1 MSKNEKTRPVAA
13 TTKRAEETA
22 AFGGAAASFYNN
34 STTQNRSRQVSDFLL
49 IGAENA
55 LDAKTLAR
63 LLECDR
69 RSVTQRIER
78 ERRAGAPICAAV
90 DGESRGYFL
99 AADADELARYVR
111 ALDRRISEV
120 KKTHAACRR
129 TLDAM
134 KKAVN
139 ADAN

>member
-22 AFGGAAASFYNN
+22 AFGGAAASFCEH
-34 STTQNRSRQVSDFLL
+34 STTRKRARQVCDYLL
-49 IGAENA
+49 TGAEHA
-55 LDAKTLAR
+55 LDAKTLAAAM
-63 LLECDR
+63 EIDR
-69 RSVTQRIER
+69 RTVTQRIER
-78 ERRAGAPICAAV
+78 ERRSGMPICAAV
-90 DGESRGYFL
+90 DGVNRGYYL

-129 TLDAM
+129 TLEKM
-134 KKAVN
+134 NEVN
-139 ADAN
+139 SV

>member
-1 MSKNEKTRPVAA
+1 MNKNEKTRSTAA
-13 TTKRAEETA
+13 TVKRVEAA
-22 AFGGAAASFYNN
+22 AFGGAAASFYEH
-34 STTQNRSRQVSDFLL
+34 STTRKRARQVCDFLL
-49 IGAENA
+49 TGAENA
-55 LDAKTLAR
+55 LDSRTLAAMM
-63 LLECDR
+63 EIDR

-78 ERRAGAPICAAV
+78 ERGRGMPICAAV
-90 DGESRGYFL
+90 DGVNRGYYL

-139 ADAN
+139 AD

>member
-1 MSKNEKTRPVAA
+1 MNKSEKTRSTAA
-13 TTKRAEETA
+13 TVKRVEAA
-22 AFGGAAASFYNN
+22 AFGGAAASFCEH
-34 STTQNRSRQVSDFLL
+34 STTRKRARQVCDYLL
-49 IGAENA
+49 TGAEHA
-55 LDAKTLAR
+55 LDAKTLAA
-63 LLECDR
+63 LMKIDR
-69 RSVTQRIER
+69 RTVTQRIER
-78 ERRAGAPICAAV
+78 ERRSGMPICAAV
-90 DGESRGYFL
+90 DGVNRGYYL

-139 ADAN
+139 AD

>member
-1 MSKNEKTRPVAA
+1 MNKNEKTRPVAA

-22 AFGGAAASFYNN
+22 AFGGAAISYSNF
-34 STTQNRSRQVSDFLL
+34 TTQKRARQVCDYLL
-49 IGAENA
+49 TGAENA

-78 ERRAGAPICAAV
+78 ERRSGMPICAAV
-90 DGESRGYFL
+90 DGVNRGYYL

-139 ADAN
+139 AD

>member
-1 MSKNEKTRPVAA
+1 MNKKRKTRSTAA
-13 TTKRAEETA
+13 TVKRAEETA
-22 AFGGAAASFYNN
+22 AFGGAAASFCEH
-34 STTQNRSRQVSDFLL
+34 STTRKRARQVCDFLL
-49 IGAENA
+49 SGAEHA

-78 ERRAGAPICAAV
+78 ERRRGMPICAAV
-90 DGESRGYFL
+90 DGVNRGYYL

-139 ADAN
+139 SD